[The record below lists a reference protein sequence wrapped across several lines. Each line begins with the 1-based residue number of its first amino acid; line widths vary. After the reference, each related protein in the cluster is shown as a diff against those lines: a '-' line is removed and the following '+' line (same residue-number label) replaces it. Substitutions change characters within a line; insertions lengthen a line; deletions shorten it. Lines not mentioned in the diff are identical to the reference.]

1 MLSMTQ
7 PFGVTLSAAKG
18 LSRWAVSCFAE
29 LTLSGANVLSMTLLS
44 CCRCYPFDV
53 TLSAAKGL
61 SLGIRETSK
70 RTSDMIEAW
79 EEDITIALFVIHLR
93 KVDLGEQ
100 VKSR

>member
-1 MLSMTQ
+1 VLSMTQ

-29 LTLSGANVLSMTLLS
+29 FTLSGANVLSMTLLS

-70 RTSDMIEAW
+70 RASDMIEAW
-79 EEDITIALFVIHLR
+79 EEDITHCALRYKL
-93 KVDLGEQ
+93 
-100 VKSR
+100 VKLDYLWV